1 MTAREKLAIEYPEQL
16 DNVEPGGCIGCPND
30 YGYLP
35 DYEFC
40 KNNDDRYGDLFERCK
55 KCWDREIPNIVE
67 QKLIDIPEEEPD
79 EINYKM
85 IEMVEKENCMPECC
99 KETMCTTCIHQD
111 ICSVKEKFLDAQKAV
126 DGLVVYDKLPDGKL
140 GQVKLRDIGFIKP
153 VELSCI
159 HYIYKGS
166 AGVKGGFHV

>member
-1 MTAREKLAIEYPEQL
+1 MTAREKLAMEYPEQL
-16 DNVEPGGCIGCPND
+16 DDVEPGGCLGCPED

-35 DYEFC
+35 NADFC
-40 KNNDDRYGDLFERCK
+40 KSGDDQYGDLFERCK
-55 KCWDREIPNIVE
+55 KCWDREIP
-67 QKLIDIPEEEPD
+67 EEMKE
-79 EINYKM
+79 
-85 IEMVEKENCMPECC
+85 EKENYMSECC

-153 VELSCI
+153 VELECV
-159 HYIYKGS
+159 HYVYKGS
-166 AGVKGGFHV
+166 AGVKGGLHV

>member
-1 MTAREKLAIEYPEQL
+1 MTAREKLAMEYPEQL
-16 DNVEPGGCIGCPND
+16 DDVEPGGCLGCPED

-35 DYEFC
+35 NADFC
-40 KNNDDRYGDLFERCK
+40 MSGDDQYGNLFERCK
-55 KCWDREIPNIVE
+55 KCWDREIP
-67 QKLIDIPEEEPD
+67 EETKE
-79 EINYKM
+79 K
-85 IEMVEKENCMPECC
+85 KENCMPECC

-153 VELSCI
+153 VELACI

-166 AGVKGGFHV
+166 AGVKGGFHA

>member
-1 MTAREKLAIEYPEQL
+1 MTAREKLTVEHPEKL
-16 DNVEPGGCIGCPND
+16 DDVEPGGCLGCPED

-35 DYEFC
+35 NADFC
-40 KNNDDRYGDLFERCK
+40 KSGDDRYGDLFERCK
-55 KCWDREIPNIVE
+55 KCWDREIP
-67 QKLIDIPEEEPD
+67 EEM
-79 EINYKM
+79 KK
-85 IEMVEKENCMPECC
+85 EKENFMSECC

-153 VELSCI
+153 VELECV
-159 HYIYKGS
+159 HYVYKGS
-166 AGVKGGFHV
+166 AGVKGGFHA

>member
-1 MTAREKLAIEYPEQL
+1 MTAREKLAMEHPEKL
-16 DNVEPGGCIGCPND
+16 DDLEPGGCMGCPED

-35 DYEFC
+35 DADFC
-40 KNNDDRYGDLFERCK
+40 TNNYDRYGDLFERCK
-55 KCWDREIPNIVE
+55 KCWDR
-67 QKLIDIPEEEPD
+67 KIPEETKE
-79 EINYKM
+79 
-85 IEMVEKENCMPECC
+85 EKENCMPECY

-140 GQVKLRDIGFIKP
+140 GQVNLRDIGFIKP
-153 VELSCI
+153 VELACI

>member
-16 DNVEPGGCIGCPND
+16 DDVEPGGCIGCPND

-35 DYEFC
+35 DFEFC

-55 KCWDREIPNIVE
+55 KCWDREIP
-67 QKLIDIPEEEPD
+67 EEMKD
-79 EINYKM
+79 
-85 IEMVEKENCMPECC
+85 EKENSMSECC
-99 KETMCTTCIHQD
+99 KEIMCTTCIHQD

-153 VELSCI
+153 VELACV

-166 AGVKGGFHV
+166 AGVKGGFHA

>member
-1 MTAREKLAIEYPEQL
+1 MTAREKLAIEHPEKL
-16 DNVEPGGCIGCPND
+16 DDLEPGGCMGCPED

-35 DYEFC
+35 DADFC
-40 KNNDDRYGDLFERCK
+40 TNNYDRYGDLFERCK
-55 KCWDREIPNIVE
+55 RCWDREIP
-67 QKLIDIPEEEPD
+67 EETKE
-79 EINYKM
+79 
-85 IEMVEKENCMPECC
+85 EKENRMSECC

-111 ICSVKEKFLDAQKAV
+111 ICSLKEKFLDAQKAV
-126 DGLVVYDKLPDGKL
+126 NGLVVYDKLPDGKL

-153 VELSCI
+153 VELACI

>member
-16 DNVEPGGCIGCPND
+16 DDLEPGGCIGCPED

-35 DYEFC
+35 DPDFC
-40 KNNDDRYGDLFERCK
+40 TNNYDRYGDLFERCK
-55 KCWDREIPNIVE
+55 KCWDREIP
-67 QKLIDIPEEEPD
+67 EEMKE
-79 EINYKM
+79 
-85 IEMVEKENCMPECC
+85 EKENYMSESC
-99 KETMCTTCIHQD
+99 KETMCTTCVHQD

-153 VELSCI
+153 VELVCI

-166 AGVKGGFHV
+166 AGVKGGFHA

>member
-16 DNVEPGGCIGCPND
+16 DDVEPGGCIGCPND

-35 DYEFC
+35 DFEFC

-55 KCWDREIPNIVE
+55 KCWDREIP
-67 QKLIDIPEEEPD
+67 EETKE
-79 EINYKM
+79 
-85 IEMVEKENCMPECC
+85 EKENCMSECC
-99 KETMCTTCIHQD
+99 KETMCTTCVHQD

-126 DGLVVYDKLPDGKL
+126 DGLVIYDKLPDGKL

-153 VELSCI
+153 VELACI
-159 HYIYKGS
+159 HYVHKGTS
-166 AGVKGGFHV
+166 FVR

>member
-16 DNVEPGGCIGCPND
+16 DDVEPGGCIGCPND

-35 DYEFC
+35 DFEFC

-55 KCWDREIPNIVE
+55 KCWDREIS
-67 QKLIDIPEEEPD
+67 EEMKD
-79 EINYKM
+79 
-85 IEMVEKENCMPECC
+85 EKENRMSECC

-153 VELSCI
+153 VELACI

-166 AGVKGGFHV
+166 AGVKGGFHA

>member
-16 DNVEPGGCIGCPND
+16 DDVEPGGCIGCPND

-35 DYEFC
+35 DFEFC
-40 KNNDDRYGDLFERCK
+40 TNNDDRHGDLFERCK
-55 KCWDREIPNIVE
+55 KCWDREIP
-67 QKLIDIPEEEPD
+67 EETKE
-79 EINYKM
+79 
-85 IEMVEKENCMPECC
+85 EKENCMPECC

-153 VELSCI
+153 VELACI

>member
-1 MTAREKLAIEYPEQL
+1 MTAREKLAIEHPEKL
-16 DNVEPGGCIGCPND
+16 DDLEPGGCMGCPED
-30 YGYLP
+30 YGYLA
-35 DYEFC
+35 DADFC
-40 KNNDDRYGDLFERCK
+40 TNNYDRYGDLFERCK
-55 KCWDREIPNIVE
+55 KCWDREIP
-67 QKLIDIPEEEPD
+67 EEMKE
-79 EINYKM
+79 
-85 IEMVEKENCMPECC
+85 EKENRMSECC

-153 VELSCI
+153 VELACI

-166 AGVKGGFHV
+166 AGVKGGFHA